1 MRLYI
6 EDLPVTFPYSLA
18 FNEQVIYMEYLKK
31 TLDSTGHAILEMPTG
46 TGKTI
51 CLLALLTSYLAHRDK
66 YKKVFCSYYKDH
78 LLYKNSWLNVEDIE
92 IVKGTSQKK
101 TKVRTTDS

>member
-1 MRLYI
+1 
-6 EDLPVTFPYSLA
+6 
-18 FNEQVIYMEYLKK
+18 MECLKK

-66 YKKVFCSYYKDH
+66 FKKVLI
-78 LLYKNSWLNVEDIE
+78 LLNKL
-92 IVKGTSQKK
+92 TS
-101 TKVRTTDS
+101 